1 MKGKRVMLI
10 IISAMIALLVAATL
24 VQFRTIDETDIE
36 SLENMREAELRIEI
50 TNWKTKQE
58 EASKKLEETKTMI
71 AEYNEK
77 IVNNQ
82 EAYSLLE
89 KELAQAKQALGTT
102 EVQGS
107 CIVITLED
115 NEYAKI
121 DEYDLFLLVNALKL
135 AGAEAISINDQR
147 VVSMTDIKNIS
158 DGFIKMNGMPLM
170 SPYVVKAIGNQTYLE
185 SELTLKTYGYMDKE
199 IKANNKTA
207 RINREDSII
216 IPKYEGNIE
225 IKNAEEVKE

>member
-1 MKGKRVMLI
+1 MKGKRGMLI
-10 IISAMIALLVAATL
+10 IISAMIALLVAVTL

-89 KELAQAKQALGTT
+89 KE
-102 EVQGS
+102 
-107 CIVITLED
+107 
-115 NEYAKI
+115 
-121 DEYDLFLLVNALKL
+121 
-135 AGAEAISINDQR
+135 
-147 VVSMTDIKNIS
+147 VVH
-158 DGFIKMNGMPLM
+158 
-170 SPYVVKAIGNQTYLE
+170 
-185 SELTLKTYGYMDKE
+185 
-199 IKANNKTA
+199 
-207 RINREDSII
+207 
-216 IPKYEGNIE
+216 
-225 IKNAEEVKE
+225 

>member
-10 IISAMIALLVAATL
+10 IISAMIALLVAVTL

-89 KELAQAKQALGTT
+89 KELAQAKQALGRT

-107 CIVITLED
+107 GIVITLED

>member
-1 MKGKRVMLI
+1 MKGKGVMI
-10 IISAMIALLVAATL
+10 ITISAMIALLVAVTL

-36 SLENMREAELRIEI
+36 ALENMREAELRVEI

-77 IVNNQ
+77 IVNSQ

-89 KELAQAKQALGTT
+89 KELAQAKQALGKT

-107 CIVITLED
+107 GIVITLED

-147 VVSMTDIKNIS
+147 IVSMTDIKNIGE
-158 DGFIKMNGMPLM
+158 GFIKMGGMPLM
-170 SPYVVKAIGNQTYLE
+170 SPYIVKAIGNQTYLE

-207 RINREDSII
+207 KIDREDVII

-225 IKNAEEVKE
+225 IKNAEEVKK